1 MVLDRIP
8 GLWFHIDISTDVGKV
23 ISMESYY
30 TTIGDVFRYA
40 ADKYRETGRLSAFP
54 AVLAEMYRLGLVT
67 TEAPPIPPFYAGMSR
82 ESFLEFLHG
91 MQIRAN
97 ELVARDCGRVQDTGL
112 DEAAIFPDGKD
123 VFCVVNLPYMSDYSH
138 HHSFFEITYL
148 VQGACTLHFEG
159 ETAEL
164 SEGDLCII
172 SPMSAHSVPSG
183 PNCVSLSIL
192 VRTSTFDTAFGNM
205 LTKGDLLGVFF
216 RSSLYENRRANYLL
230 LKTQN
235 DPMVLSTVEQLAYEC
250 NLTTGDANACAVN
263 LLNILLI
270 RALRAANA
278 VITLHHYE
286 GYSERDFD
294 FTLILQYIQK
304 NYQTVTLFSL
314 AETFQFS
321 ETYLSK
327 LIRKK
332 MNQSFTEVLRTLKMN
347 HAVGYLTNTSLKISE
362 IAVAVGYDSVDH
374 FTRTFRKTYGVT
386 PQAYRHLQ
394 QAAPKKDG

>member
-1 MVLDRIP
+1 
-8 GLWFHIDISTDVGKV
+8 
-23 ISMESYY
+23 MENYY
-30 TTIGDVFRYA
+30 TTIGDVVHYA
-40 ADKYRETGRLSAFP
+40 ANKHRETGQLSSFP
-54 AVLAEMYRLGLVT
+54 AVLAEMHRLGLVT
-67 TEAPPIPPFYAGMSR
+67 TEVPPIPPFYDGMTR
-82 ESFLEFLHG
+82 EAFLEFIHG
-91 MQIRAN
+91 MWIHAD
-97 ELVARDCGRVQDTGL
+97 EILARDTGRVQDSSL

-123 VFCVVNLPYMSDYSH
+123 VFCIANMPYMSDYPH
-138 HHSFFEITYL
+138 YHSFFEITYL
-148 VQGACTLHFEG
+148 VQGQCTLRFEG
-159 ETAEL
+159 ETAQL

-172 SPMSAHSVPSG
+172 SPMSAHSVPLE
-183 PNCVSLSIL
+183 PDCVALSIL

-205 LTKGDLLGVFF
+205 LAKGDLLGVFF

-230 LKTQN
+230 LKTKN
-235 DPMVLSTVEQLAYEC
+235 DPMVLSTVEQLTYEC
-250 NLTTGDANACAVN
+250 NLTTEDANACAVS
-263 LLNILLI
+263 LLNIFLI

-314 AETFQFS
+314 AKAFRFS

-347 HAVGYLTNTSLKISE
+347 HAVEYLSNTSMKISE
-362 IAVAVGYDSVDH
+362 IATAVGYDSADH

-386 PQAYRHLQ
+386 PQVYRHLQ
-394 QAAPKKDG
+394 HTAPEGNS